1 MNYSVQQ
8 TTRIARDNV
17 HANGRQTVDIEQAA
31 AIKGLKPE
39 TLRKRLQRGQEH
51 GFKGNDGKWN
61 VYVSEIQDLSRT
73 FPDLPGKVQDHNEKY
88 LRDLLNEVRER
99 LNERNEVID
108 YLKKQ
113 ILEKDQALRE
123 RDGLIRDLISRTDVE
138 K

>member
-8 TTRIARDNV
+8 TTRIARDTVQENR
-17 HANGRQTVDIEQAA
+17 RQTVDVEQAA
-31 AIKGLKPE
+31 VIKGVKPE

-61 VYVSEIQDLSRT
+61 VYVSDVQDTSRT
-73 FPDLPGKVQDHNEKY
+73 VPDLPRKIPDNSENI

-99 LNERNEVID
+99 LDERNEVID

>member
-8 TTRIARDNV
+8 TTGIARDNV
-17 HANGRQTVDIEQAA
+17 QENRRQTVDIEQAA
-31 AIKGLKPE
+31 VIKGVKPE

-61 VYVSEIQDLSRT
+61 VYVSEVQDTSRT
-73 FPDLPGKVQDHNEKY
+73 VPDLPRNIQDHSDKN

-99 LNERNEVID
+99 LDERNEVID

-123 RDGLIRDLISRTDVE
+123 RDGLIRDLVSRTDVE

>member
-17 HANGRQTVDIEQAA
+17 QENRRQTVDIEQAA

-61 VYVSEIQDLSRT
+61 VYVSEIQDMSRT
-73 FPDLPGKVQDHNEKY
+73 VPDLPRKVQDYNENN

-99 LNERNEVID
+99 LDERNGVID

-113 ILEKDQALRE
+113 ILEKDQSLHE
-123 RDGLIRDLISRTDVE
+123 KDGLIRDLISRIDVE
-138 K
+138 R

>member
-17 HANGRQTVDIEQAA
+17 HANRRQTVDIEQAA
-31 AIKGLKPE
+31 VIKGVKPE

-61 VYVSEIQDLSRT
+61 VYVSGVQDTSRT
-73 FPDLPGKVQDHNEKY
+73 VPDLPRKIQDHSEKN

-99 LNERNEVID
+99 LDERNEVID

-113 ILEKDQALRE
+113 ILEKDQALSE
-123 RDGLIRDLISRTDVE
+123 KDGLIRDLISRTDVE
-138 K
+138 R

>member
-31 AIKGLKPE
+31 VIKGVKPE

-61 VYVSEIQDLSRT
+61 VYVSEVQDTSRT
-73 FPDLPGKVQDHNEKY
+73 VPDLPRKIQDHSEKN

-99 LNERNEVID
+99 LDERNEVID

-123 RDGLIRDLISRTDVE
+123 RDGLVRDLISRTDVE
-138 K
+138 R

>member
-1 MNYSVQQ
+1 MSYSVQQ

-17 HANGRQTVDIEQAA
+17 QENQRRTVYIEQAA
-31 AIKGLKPE
+31 VIKGVKPE

-61 VYVSEIQDLSRT
+61 VYISELPDMSRT
-73 FPDLPGKVQDHNEKY
+73 VPDLPRKVEDNNENN

-99 LNERNEVID
+99 LDERNEVID

-113 ILEKDQALRE
+113 ILEKDQSLRE
-123 RDGLIRDLISRTDVE
+123 KDGLIRDLISRIDVE
-138 K
+138 R

>member
-17 HANGRQTVDIEQAA
+17 QENRRQTVDIEQAA
-31 AIKGLKPE
+31 VIKGVKPE

-61 VYVSEIQDLSRT
+61 VYVSEVQDTSRT
-73 FPDLPGKVQDHNEKY
+73 VPDLPRKIQDHSEKN

-99 LNERNEVID
+99 LDERNEVID

-123 RDGLIRDLISRTDVE
+123 RDGLVRDLISRTDVE
-138 K
+138 R

>member
-1 MNYSVQQ
+1 MSYSVQQ

-17 HANGRQTVDIEQAA
+17 QENQRRTVYIEQAA
-31 AIKGLKPE
+31 VIKGVKPE

-61 VYVSEIQDLSRT
+61 VYVSELPDMSRT
-73 FPDLPGKVQDHNEKY
+73 VPDLPRKVEDYNENN

-99 LNERNEVID
+99 LDERNGVID

-113 ILEKDQALRE
+113 ILEKDQSLHE
-123 RDGLIRDLISRTDVE
+123 KDGLIRDLISRIDVE
-138 K
+138 R

>member
-31 AIKGLKPE
+31 VIKGVKPE

-61 VYVSEIQDLSRT
+61 VYVSEVQDTSRT
-73 FPDLPGKVQDHNEKY
+73 VPDLPRNIQDYSDKN

-99 LNERNEVID
+99 LDERNEFID
-108 YLKKQ
+108 FLKKQ
-113 ILEKDQALRE
+113 ILEKDQALSE
-123 RDGLIRDLISRTDVE
+123 KDGLIRDLISRTDVE
-138 K
+138 R

>member
-8 TTRIARDNV
+8 TTGIARDNV
-17 HANGRQTVDIEQAA
+17 QENRRQTVDIEQAA
-31 AIKGLKPE
+31 VIKGVKPE

-61 VYVSEIQDLSRT
+61 VYVSEVQDTSRT
-73 FPDLPGKVQDHNEKY
+73 VPDLPRNIQDHSDKN

-99 LNERNEVID
+99 LDERNEFID

-123 RDGLIRDLISRTDVE
+123 RDGLIRDLVSRTDVE

>member
-17 HANGRQTVDIEQAA
+17 QANQRRTVDIDQAA
-31 AIKGLKPE
+31 VIKGVKPE

-61 VYVSEIQDLSRT
+61 VYVSELPDMSRT
-73 FPDLPGKVQDHNEKY
+73 VPDLPRKVQDYNENN

-99 LNERNEVID
+99 LDERNGVID

-113 ILEKDQALRE
+113 ILEKDQSLHE
-123 RDGLIRDLISRTDVE
+123 KDGLIRDLISRIDVE
-138 K
+138 R

>member
-8 TTRIARDNV
+8 TTRITRDNV
-17 HANGRQTVDIEQAA
+17 QENQRRTVYIEQAA
-31 AIKGLKPE
+31 VIKGVKPE

-61 VYVSEIQDLSRT
+61 VYVSELPDMSRT
-73 FPDLPGKVQDHNEKY
+73 VPDLPRKVEDYNENN

-99 LNERNEVID
+99 LDERNGVID

-113 ILEKDQALRE
+113 ILEKDQSLHE
-123 RDGLIRDLISRTDVE
+123 KDGLIRDLISRIDVE
-138 K
+138 R